1 MNTYSHFSRLRCD
14 QEVKAE
20 SRELLLEAAW
30 GCMTPKEG
38 TLQSTLERSTVGTL
52 AFPVPPCLLNSLQ
65 SLPVNLPQ
73 PLMHPPCSPPCMLPG
88 AACGSSLSSHSKS
101 GSSRLSFSCRRHTL
115 YLSGILH
122 TVLGYS
128 FIGKFSRPSSQSYS
142 AKDPDKKIPFQESG
156 DLIK

>member
-1 MNTYSHFSRLRCD
+1 MNTYSHFSRLKCD

-38 TLQSTLERSTVGTL
+38 ALQSTVERSTVGT
-52 AFPVPPCLLNSLQ
+52 FSIPSSLQ
-65 SLPVNLPQ
+65 SFPVNLPQ

-88 AACGSSLSSHSKS
+88 AACGSSLSSHSKP
-101 GSSRLSFSCRRHTL
+101 GSPRALSFLLWTHSVSQGVL
-115 YLSGILH
+115 Y

-128 FIGKFSRPSSQSYS
+128 FIGKFSRPFSQSYR
-142 AKDPDKKIPFQESG
+142 AKDPDKEIPFQESG

>member
-1 MNTYSHFSRLRCD
+1 MNTYSHFSRLKCD

-52 AFPVPPCLLNSLQ
+52 AFPAPPCLLNSLQ

-88 AACGSSLSSHSKS
+88 ALVPTLNQAPPG
-101 GSSRLSFSCRRHTL
+101 LSFSCCGHTL